1 MVSGIAG
8 SNVCAQENR
17 KSKTDWK
24 CSRRDCMKKCNG
36 EIFKHLTCGKRKHE
50 NEKGESGLNLT
61 ISACSLRYI
70 STRYLLFL
78 YFPPNSP
85 PTNEVDDQTENSLE
99 HCLFCSRRAP
109 PPLIQYRL
117 CKHVTLMNCQWLL
130 TLIEPTEWTIHC
142 KMFHE

>member
-17 KSKTDWK
+17 KSKTDWM
-24 CSRRDCMKKCNG
+24 CERRDCMKKCNG
-36 EIFKHLTCGKRKHE
+36 EIFKHLTCGNRKHE

-61 ISACSLRYI
+61 IPACSQRHI
-70 STRYLLFL
+70 STQ
-78 YFPPNSP
+78 YFCFCTHQNSP

-117 CKHVTLMNCQWLL
+117 CKHVTLMNCQ
-130 TLIEPTEWTIHC
+130 
-142 KMFHE
+142 